1 MCMIYRVTVR
11 MNLKFCW
18 REFMDIMSHIKQDCL
33 DHNRAMTSA
42 LGAPM
47 SSGYITSLLG
57 HGGAKLGAWHYCRKY
72 YSHTVTGER
81 QWDIPDDV
89 CFLIPSK

>member
-1 MCMIYRVTVR
+1 
-11 MNLKFCW
+11 
-18 REFMDIMSHIKQDCL
+18 MDIMSHIKQDCL